1 MSAAVITGNAALDA
15 EPFRSWFI
23 GSFIPAELGP
33 RSTRSVEVKWGVHRL
48 GESRAGWGASDQATS
63 LSVLVRGCIHLF
75 FEDGAE
81 ALLDEP
87 GDYAL
92 WPAGL
97 AHRWDIEREDTVV
110 LTVRWPS

>member
-1 MSAAVITGNAALDA
+1 VITGNAALDA
-15 EPFRSWFI
+15 APFRGWFI
-23 GSFIPAELGP
+23 GGFIPDEFGLRATP
-33 RSTRSVEVKWGVHRL
+33 AVEVKWGVHPQ
-48 GESRAGWGASDQATS
+48 GESPPGWGASHGATS

-92 WPAGL
+92 WPPGL
-97 AHRWDIEREDTVV
+97 AHRWDIERDDTVV
-110 LTVRWPS
+110 LTVRWPSPEAG